1 MTKRGMS
8 KFVSLLPLREKVA
21 GEAGRM
27 RGRIRL
33 SDLTAARCGDLSTT
47 PHPSRSRATPSPAR
61 GEGRRVLALFGL
73 CGALTVGGCAG
84 FQPLY
89 GDPGV
94 VKGLAA
100 IQVQAPTGRTGYLIR
115 QHLDDAFAKDHGAAP
130 AYAMDLSLAEARY
143 PRGVRI
149 DNVAT
154 RYEYVLT
161 ATYALRSM
169 PSRALAKQGQVRV
182 ELTYDSADQPYAS
195 IAAQQ
200 DAQDRAAE
208 EAARRIE
215 LELAVWL
222 ANGAK
227 VAAR

>member
-1 MTKRGMS
+1 MKC
-8 KFVSLLPLREKVA
+8 VLILA
-21 GEAGRM
+21 AA
-27 RGRIRL
+27 
-33 SDLTAARCGDLSTT
+33 TAALGLS
-47 PHPSRSRATPSPAR
+47 
-61 GEGRRVLALFGL
+61 
-73 CGALTVGGCAG
+73 GCAG

-89 GDPGV
+89 AQPDV
-94 VKGLAA
+94 VKNLAA
-100 IQVQAPTGRTGYLIR
+100 IQVNAPNGRTGYLIR
-115 QHLDDAFAKDHGAAP
+115 QHLDDAFAKNHGAAP
-130 AYAMDLSLAEARY
+130 AYAMDLSLGEARY

-161 ATYALRSM
+161 ASYVLKSL
-169 PSRALAKQGQVRV
+169 PSQALAKQGQVRV

-195 IAAQQ
+195 ISAQQ

-227 VAAR
+227 VASR

>member
-1 MTKRGMS
+1 MKQVFASALIG
-8 KFVSLLPLREKVA
+8 
-21 GEAGRM
+21 
-27 RGRIRL
+27 
-33 SDLTAARCGDLSTT
+33 LT
-47 PHPSRSRATPSPAR
+47 
-61 GEGRRVLALFGL
+61 
-73 CGALTVGGCAG
+73 LTLGGCAG

-89 GDPGV
+89 GQPGV
-94 VKGLAA
+94 VAGLGG
-100 IQVQAPTGRTGYLIR
+100 IEVNAPAGRTGYLMR
-115 QHLDDAFAKDHGAAP
+115 QHLDDAFAKNHSAVP
-130 AYAMDLSLAEARY
+130 IYAMDLSLAEARF

-161 ATYALRSM
+161 ATYALKTL
-169 PSRALAKQGQVRV
+169 PAGAVAKRGQVRV

-195 IAAQQ
+195 ISAQQ
-200 DAQDRAAE
+200 DAQDRAAD

-227 VAAR
+227 PASPK